1 MKYNIGET
9 VCTLDI
15 LGYVKRYTIIGKIHY
30 KIFGFTYRTKYVC
43 ELLENKESIFKE
55 RDITL
60 SGRKIHRIEA
70 E

>member
-9 VCTLDI
+9 VCTIDI
-15 LGYVKRYTIIGKIHY
+15 LDKIKRYTIIGKIHY
-30 KIFGFTYRTKYVC
+30 KIFGFTYKTRYVC

>member
-1 MKYNIGET
+1 MKYNVGET

-30 KIFGFTYRTKYVC
+30 KIFGFIYKTEYVC
-43 ELLENKESIFKE
+43 YSLENEERVFKE

-60 SGRKIHRIEA
+60 SGRKIHRIETK
-70 E
+70 

>member
-55 RDITL
+55 RDIIL